1 MNNKKTRT
9 MARLIFTAGAV
20 LLMFFASAQDKLVSD
35 PNAQVRKVE
44 KFEGVNVS
52 GAIELY
58 ISQGSQAVAVSASD
72 KDLVD
77 EIVTEVKG
85 GILYIRFKS
94 KKSWWSD
101 QWNTTGKKFK
111 AYVSAEKINF
121 VSLSGSGNIRIEGT
135 LKAPEL
141 AIQLS
146 GSGNVSG
153 NIDTDDLDLRQSG
166 SGNIKLTGNADKAEF
181 SCSGSGNV
189 ICADLVT
196 DNCRVTLSGS
206 GNAEVNVNKELS
218 ASISG
223 SGNIRYRGNGNLVN
237 ASTAGSGKI
246 RKI

>member
-1 MNNKKTRT
+1 

-20 LLMFFASAQDKLVSD
+20 LLMFFASAQDKLISD
-35 PNAQVRKVE
+35 PNVQVRQVE

-101 QWNTTGKKFK
+101 QWNTTGRKFK

-141 AIQLS
+141 GIQLS

-153 NIDTDDLDLRQSG
+153 NIVTDDLDLRQSG
-166 SGNIKLTGNADKAEF
+166 SGNIKLTGNAGKAEF